1 MLNMTKVA
9 VAVAVLAVACGSNSN
24 PLTSPRSGATYDK
37 GGVSADRGIEGI
49 QDALNAAWAAKD
61 AAGYAAP
68 FAEDANIITPIGTVL
83 AGRPAIEAR
92 HVILFGG
99 PLANSTQIVTF
110 QRVQMLTGTIAIVDG
125 NSVLTNG
132 TVVTRSL
139 VRWVVMKTGGVW
151 QIEAAQSSPAA

>member
-1 MLNMTKVA
+1 MLKMTGVA
-9 VAVAVLAVACGSNSN
+9 LSVAALSIACGTISN
-24 PLTSPRSGATYDK
+24 PPTSPRGVASYDK
-37 GGVSADRGIEGI
+37 GGVSASEGIEGI

-132 TVVTRSL
+132 TVVTRTL
-139 VRWVVMKTGGVW
+139 VRWVVTKNDGAW
-151 QIEAAQSSPAA
+151 QIKAAQATPTT